1 MTSHTCHTP
10 FCWLLSC
17 AVCASCAACAA
28 TLDPPRLVD
37 DPAVSPDDP
46 LRTAAE
52 ALGATP
58 TGDEAQDDALD
69 AASHKVWTRLVAHV
83 TKGGRS

>member
-1 MTSHTCHTP
+1 MSHTCHTP

-37 DPAVSPDDP
+37 DPTVSPDDP

-52 ALGATP
+52 ILGAAP
-58 TGDEAQDDALD
+58 TGDEAPD
-69 AASHKVWTRLVAHV
+69 AASHKVWARLATHL
-83 TKGGRS
+83 TKGGV